1 MKTKIKLFRE
11 GNTNDLENDVNEFI
25 EKNAIDVISF
35 DIKLPHLGLATTSMG
50 SVKKSYENSTSYIGI
65 LLYNEGGN
73 INE

>member
-1 MKTKIKLFRE
+1 MKTKIKIFRE
-11 GNTNDLENDVNEFI
+11 GNTNDLENNVNEFI
-25 EKNAIDVISF
+25 RDNAVDVISF